1 VKRTLIWLLALVLVA
16 GATYV
21 AATRLVSPDQAAAQA
36 QPPDPVPVVAALS
49 EGYLHGAVTLSVAAA
64 QQQVATISPPAAVTG
79 VVTAA
84 GASAGQEFRSGQV
97 LVRLDGRPLFVLTGS
112 FALYRDIQ
120 PGDSGDDVAALQAGL
135 LEAGFAVRVDG
146 EYGSA
151 SQAAVRQM
159 YRAAGYTAPQTTVT
173 AAPTSNPGTTDNA
186 PTTGEVTPAASPTA
200 AATPAPVTGTAVLR
214 SEVLMISGLP
224 ATVRSV
230 AGVGT
235 QLAADSA
242 LMTLGSGA
250 TVMTATVPTTSLGS
264 LAVGA
269 VAAFTDD
276 TGAPAQ
282 ASVTAITSQDDQSTV
297 VITPQVAVSVGT
309 TYVVRVANPAA
320 EPGQSVLA
328 PVTGIVTRGGRSYI
342 YIQDGQTFGEVEVT
356 VTGAVGGVA
365 AISPV
370 DPAVEL
376 QAGQDIRVG

>member
-1 VKRTLIWLLALVLVA
+1 MKRTLVWLLTLVLVA
-16 GATYV
+16 GGTWV
-21 AATRLVSPDQAAAQA
+21 AATRLVSPDQAAARA

-49 EGYLHGAVTLSVAAA
+49 EGHLHGAVTLSVTAA

-84 GASAGQEFRSGQV
+84 GASPGQELRSGQV

-135 LEAGFAVRVDG
+135 LEAGFTVRVDG

-151 SQAAVRQM
+151 TQAAVRQM
-159 YRAAGYTAPQTTVT
+159 YRAAGYTAPQTTVASVGGT
-173 AAPTSNPGTTDNA
+173 PGDA
-186 PTTGEVTPAASPTA
+186 STTGEVATTASPTA

-214 SEVLMISGLP
+214 SEVLMVSGLP

-250 TVMTATVPTTSLGS
+250 TVLTATVPTTSLGS

-282 ASVTAITSQDDQSTV
+282 AGVTAITAQDDQSTV
-297 VITPQVAVSVGT
+297 VITPQVTVNVGT
-309 TYVVRVANPAA
+309 TYVVKVDNPAA

-328 PVTGIVTRGGRSYI
+328 PVTGIVTRGGRSYV
-342 YIQDGQTFGEVEVT
+342 YVQDGQTFDEVEVT
-356 VTGAVGGVA
+356 VTGAAGGVA

-370 DPAVEL
+370 DPGVEL